1 MRLAAR
7 LLTLEALRALLRNKA
22 RSALAI
28 LGIAIGVSTVIC
40 VIAIGR
46 AGSTQALSA
55 LDGLGENL
63 VWIEAGSRNAAGVR
77 TGSHGQTTLLPSDA
91 NAIRAE
97 APLIARC
104 SENIDGRIQ
113 VVADDQN
120 WSTQYRGVSP
130 DYPKVRRWEVA
141 TGQFINADDVT
152 HASTVLVI
160 GATVADKLFG
170 REDPLGKRV
179 RINKAQ
185 FTVVGT
191 LAAKGQSVTGQDQ
204 DDTIMM
210 PWTTARARVVGKFQ
224 TWLDDILCSA
234 VDVDSIKPAA
244 DQVGELLRDRHHIT
258 PGLDDDFNI
267 RHPEDLAK
275 ARIKSAQTLERLLLV
290 IASLAMMVGGIGIM
304 NVMLASVAQRT
315 NEIGIRVAI
324 GARPS
329 AIRLQFLG
337 EAMMLTAIGGG
348 LGVLL
353 GATASPTI
361 AGALGW
367 QISMS
372 PPANALAFV
381 AAVVGVF
388 FGFYPAARAA
398 QLDPIEALRAEGS

>member
-1 MRLAAR
+1 VAR
-7 LLTLEALRALLRNKA
+7 LLTLEALRALLRNKV

-55 LDGLGENL
+55 LDALGENL

-77 TGSHGQTTLLPSDA
+77 TGTHGQTTLIASDA
-91 NAIRAE
+91 DAIRAE

-113 VVADDQN
+113 VLGEDQN
-120 WSTQYRGVSP
+120 WSTQFRGISP
-130 DYPKVRRWEVA
+130 DYTKVRRWDIA
-141 TGQFINADDVT
+141 TGEFINEDDIT
-152 HASTVLVI
+152 HAATVLVI

-170 REDPLGKRV
+170 RDDPLGKRV
-179 RINKAQ
+179 RINNAQ

-191 LAAKGQSVTGQDQ
+191 LAPKGQSVTGQDQ
-204 DDTIMM
+204 DDTVMM

-234 VDVDSIKPAA
+234 VDIDSIKPAA
-244 DQVGELLRDRHHIT
+244 DQVGELLRDRHHIA

-367 QISMS
+367 QIAMS
-372 PPANALAFV
+372 PRANVLAFI
-381 AAVVGVF
+381 AAVVVGVF